1 MQTPQKSELLDSPH
15 FSWCPDLL
23 SLNKHKLCESCI
35 KRSTNC
41 PLCLNENFIIS
52 LEKRQENEALKRSI
66 KVVTCTDGLPNQLFK
81 IVVKYPLTLDP
92 EVAYRPQLSNYET
105 AKQASVRLKKKLKA
119 KMLIGQF

>member
-1 MQTPQKSELLDSPH
+1 MQTPQKSELLNSPH

-41 PLCLNENFIIS
+41 PLFLNENSVIS
-52 LEKRQENEALKRSI
+52 LEKRQENEALKKSI

-81 IVVKYPLTLDP
+81 IVVRYPLILDP
-92 EVAYRPQLSNYET
+92 ELPTTLQL
-105 AKQASVRLKKKLKA
+105 
-119 KMLIGQF
+119 